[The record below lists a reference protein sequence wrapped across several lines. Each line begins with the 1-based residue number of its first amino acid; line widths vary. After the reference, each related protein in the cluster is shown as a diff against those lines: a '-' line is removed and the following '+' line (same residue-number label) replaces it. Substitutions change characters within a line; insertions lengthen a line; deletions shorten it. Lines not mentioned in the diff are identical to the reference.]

1 MTPEQRQIVIDLKNP
16 PAAEDNNWEM
26 LDVILQGDKALR
38 ISHEGGELD
47 ALTGRVAETYV
58 LLVFYIGLLTDIL

>member
-1 MTPEQRQIVIDLKNP
+1 MTLEQCQIVNDLKDP
-16 PAAEDNNWEM
+16 PAVEDNNWEM
-26 LDVILQGDKALR
+26 LDDVLQGDKALR

-47 ALTGRVAETYV
+47 ALTGCVVETYV